1 MRLLSTLSVALLAA
15 PLSLAQP
22 APETAPQTVL
32 HTGANLV
39 LIDVTVSDHGKPVHG
54 LAQSSFHL
62 FENGHERTIV
72 SFDEHAAPAAPAPSP
87 AALPPGIYSNLPQYP
102 AGAPVNVLL
111 LDSLNTP
118 VADQVALRGQ
128 LLQYI
133 QSAPR
138 GTPFALFL
146 LSSNLELLQ
155 GFTAD
160 PALLAAALQSPKA
173 APQTSALVALNNS
186 ANQFRE
192 DADTAEYAPVI
203 TPSQGRMNAQRAE
216 TDRFEA
222 GAVIGQ
228 SADLSVPMTLDAMQ
242 QLARYLTGIPGRKN
256 LIWFSDSFPIEL
268 NADLLAPD
276 VLSSAPGAPPQG
288 AGALQFMRNYASQ
301 VREAGKLL
309 SAARVAVYPVF
320 AGTPRATASLAAAH
334 DILSTNRGLGSSR
347 TARNDAATLASSQS
361 GQASM
366 KDIAE
371 QTGGQ
376 FFNVTDFKEALSSA
390 VESGSSY
397 YTLAYVPSAPL
408 DGKFRSLKLRLAS
421 PPPAPDSPAPDGTAP
436 PSYDL
441 AYRRGFYA
449 DSPDSPSPRNPG
461 LPSPLVA
468 ATQPGAPPATQIQF
482 QARVLPATDPRLQ
495 GSKLPQGPAG
505 AMAAT
510 LNGKSQTYVVDLT
523 IDPHGIAFGEAPDGS
538 RQAAVEFVLVAFND
552 QAKRVNYFNAA
563 GHLSLNPAQFARL
576 FNATIPQRLALD
588 LPPGPI
594 SLRVV
599 VYDSVSGHAGSL
611 ELPLTVAK

>member
-1 MRLLSTLSVALLAA
+1 MRPLSSSFAALLVLLAT
-15 PLSLAQP
+15 PFCPAQP
-22 APETAPQTVL
+22 APDPQTVL

-39 LIDVTVSDHGKPVHG
+39 LIDVTVNDHGKPVHG

-72 SFDEHAAPAAPAPSP
+72 SFDEHSAPAAPAIPSVP
-87 AALPPGIYSNLPQYP
+87 LPPNVYRNLPQYP

-118 VADQVALRGQ
+118 IADQVNVRRQ

-133 QSAPR
+133 QTAPP

-146 LSSNLELLQ
+146 LSANLQLLQ

-173 APQTSALVALNNS
+173 APQTSALIALNNS

-222 GAVIGQ
+222 GAIIGQ
-228 SADLSVPMTLDAMQ
+228 TADLSVPMTLDAMR

-276 VLSSAPGAPPQG
+276 VLNAAPGAPPQG
-288 AGALQFMRNYASQ
+288 AGALQFMRNYAPQ
-301 VREAGKLL
+301 IREAGKLI

-334 DILSTNRGLGSSR
+334 DILSTNRGLGSSH
-347 TARNDAATLASSQS
+347 TARNDAATLASALS

-366 KDIAE
+366 QDIAE

-376 FFNVTDFKEALSSA
+376 FFNVTDFKDALSSA
-390 VESGSSY
+390 IESGSSY
-397 YTLAYVPSAPL
+397 YTLAYVPTAPL
-408 DGKFRSLKLRLAS
+408 DGKFRSLKLRLQDAG
-421 PPPAPDSPAPDGTAP
+421 PAPAGSAPAN
-436 PSYDL
+436 YDL
-441 AYRRGFYA
+441 SYRRGFYA
-449 DSPDSPSPRNPG
+449 DAPDSPTPRNPG
-461 LPSPLVA
+461 QPSPLLLA
-468 ATQPGAPPATQIQF
+468 AQPGAPPATEIQF
-482 QARVLPATDPRLQ
+482 QARVLPATDPQLQ

-505 AMAAT
+505 EMAAT
-510 LNGKSQTYVVDLT
+510 LKGKSQTYIVDLS
-523 IDPHGIAFGEAPDGS
+523 IDPHGLAFGESPDGS
-538 RQAAVEFVLVAFND
+538 RQASVEFVLVAFND

-563 GHLSLNPAQFARL
+563 GRLSLNPAQFARVMS
-576 FNATIPQRLALD
+576 ATIPQRLALD

-594 SLRVV
+594 SLRIV
-599 VYDSVSGHAGSL
+599 VYDSISGHAGSL
-611 ELPLTVAK
+611 ELPLTVAN